1 MNEAVIASIAR
12 TAVGKAPRGTL
23 RSTRPDDMAATVIQD
38 VIRRVP
44 GLDRNEIEDVILGCA
59 MPEAEQGFNVARVA
73 LLRAGLPVEC
83 AAMTINRFCCSGLQA
98 IVIASEH
105 IKAGSADVIVAGGT
119 ESMSMIPMGGFHF
132 SPNPYL
138 MEHYP
143 DSYLSMGLTAE
154 TLARKHGITREDSD
168 AFALRSHQRALAAI
182 AECKF
187 KDEIVP
193 LEVVE
198 VSMNGKNRP
207 EKRTISFSVD
217 EGPRRDTSMEALA
230 KLKPAFHAHGTVTAG
245 NASQMSDGAAAAV
258 VMSME
263 KAQSLGVKPLARFVS
278 FATAGTLPEEMGVG
292 PVYAIPKALKLAGLK
307 LADIDL
313 IELNEAFAVQ
323 ALAVIKLASLDPEK
337 TNVNGGAVALG
348 HPLGCTGAK
357 LTATLLGEMKRR
369 KSRYGMVSMC
379 AGSWGQMSKAESF
392 ARLYSRV
399 GRNSKI
405 AGVGFMALSIL
416 FLILSVYDPFIVYEV
431 DSVVAFLIAAVL
443 LFRDPRV
450 RVQAGVLDAMQLSS
464 GQTIAELTSDAD
476 GYVYLPLGEDVEDVV
491 VVPNSPSSFSL
502 PKGGLRPSQKRIT
515 PPGRALA
522 TLFLRESGLTNAT
535 VDGLAASLPRIVRE
549 DLGLADSLSIR
560 EKGDRVEVTLHGPAS
575 VCRRRSGET
584 NPASRGVVGCTVAS
598 FLAVLYSSASMKL
611 VVLEDCTHDEATD
624 TWSIG
629 LNLGPAARV
638 TV

>member
-1 MNEAVIASIAR
+1 LFQKAGGIMNEAVIASIAR

-59 MPEAEQGFNVARVA
+59 MPEAEQGYNVARVA
-73 LLRAGLPVEC
+73 LLRAGLPVGC
-83 AAMTINRFCCSGLQA
+83 SAMTINRFCCSGLQA
-98 IVIASEH
+98 IALASER

-154 TLARKHGITREDSD
+154 NLARKHGITREDSD
-168 AFALRSHQRALAAI
+168 AFALRSHQRAVAAI

-369 KSRYGMVSMC
+369 NSRYGMVSMC
-379 AGSWGQMSKAESF
+379 VGGGMGAAGIFE
-392 ARLYSRV
+392 
-399 GRNSKI
+399 
-405 AGVGFMALSIL
+405 
-416 FLILSVYDPFIVYEV
+416 
-431 DSVVAFLIAAVL
+431 
-443 LFRDPRV
+443 
-450 RVQAGVLDAMQLSS
+450 
-464 GQTIAELTSDAD
+464 
-476 GYVYLPLGEDVEDVV
+476 
-491 VVPNSPSSFSL
+491 
-502 PKGGLRPSQKRIT
+502 
-515 PPGRALA
+515 
-522 TLFLRESGLTNAT
+522 
-535 VDGLAASLPRIVRE
+535 
-549 DLGLADSLSIR
+549 
-560 EKGDRVEVTLHGPAS
+560 
-575 VCRRRSGET
+575 
-584 NPASRGVVGCTVAS
+584 
-598 FLAVLYSSASMKL
+598 
-611 VVLEDCTHDEATD
+611 
-624 TWSIG
+624 
-629 LNLGPAARV
+629 NLQD
-638 TV
+638 